1 LLRSEPQPDADDIA
15 RAIAGIWGQREDRY
29 SEQRAA
35 LREQGIKKV
44 EMSYIGG

>member
-1 LLRSEPQPDADDIA
+1 LLRSEPQPSADDIA

-35 LREQGIKKV
+35 LREQGIKKI